1 MPPYEDL
8 VDAPESCGDDYFD
21 GEEFALR
28 AEIEATQYWHVH
40 RRQIL
45 LQTLRSRPLGD
56 DARLVEL
63 GCGIG
68 TVATHLNAG
77 GLHVDYGDVFGSALT
92 IAHQRAVATLG
103 DKANDRRFM
112 RVDVTRPLPLSGYEG
127 ILMFDVLE
135 HLPDDLAVLTHVH
148 DALPSGGFLMLTV
161 PAFQFLWSPWDDI
174 EKHKR
179 RYTRANLTAL
189 LARTGFEVERATYFF
204 MPLFFAASA
213 VKGLRA
219 VKNAVAPTGPAED
232 ITQLAEAQGGP
243 VLNRVMLGILAAER
257 PWLSQLPLPLGTS
270 VMAIARK
277 P

>member
-1 MPPYEDL
+1 MHPYEDL

-40 RRQIL
+40 RRQVL
-45 LQTLRSRPLGD
+45 LQTLRSQPLGD

-92 IAHQRAVATLG
+92 IAHQRAIAALG
-103 DKANDRRFM
+103 DTVKERRFM
-112 RVDVTRPLPLSGYEG
+112 RVDVTRPLPLQGYEG

-135 HLPDDLAVLTHVH
+135 HLPDDTAVLTHVR

-179 RYTRANLTAL
+179 RYTRANLKAL
-189 LARTGFEVERATYFF
+189 LERTGFEVERATYFF
-204 MPLFFAASA
+204 FPLFFAASA
-213 VKGLRA
+213 VKGFRA

-232 ITQLAEAQGGP
+232 ITELAEAQGGP

>member
-1 MPPYEDL
+1 MRTYEDL
-8 VDAPESCGDDYFD
+8 VEDPESSGDDYFD

-28 AEIEATQYWHVH
+28 AEIEASQYWHVH
-40 RRQIL
+40 RRRVL
-45 LQTLRSRPLGD
+45 LQTLRSVSLPD

-77 GLHVDYGDVFGSALT
+77 GLHVDYGDVFGSALE
-92 IAHQRAVATLG
+92 IAARRAQEELG
-103 DKANDRRFM
+103 DLASQRRFM
-112 RVDVTRPLPLSGYEG
+112 RIDVTQPLPLSGYDG

-135 HLPDDLAVLTHVH
+135 HLPDDEAVLQNVH
-148 DALPSGGFLMLTV
+148 AALPSGGLLMLTV

-179 RYTRANLTAL
+179 RYTRANLSAL
-189 LARTGFEVERATYFF
+189 LERTGFEVERATYFF
-204 MPLFFAASA
+204 LPLFFAASA

-219 VKNAVAPTGPAED
+219 VRNLVAPPGPADD

-243 VLNRVMLGILAAER
+243 VLNRVMLGVLATER

-277 P
+277 R

>member
-1 MPPYEDL
+1 
-8 VDAPESCGDDYFD
+8 
-21 GEEFALR
+21 
-28 AEIEATQYWHVH
+28 
-40 RRQIL
+40 
-45 LQTLRSRPLGD
+45 
-56 DARLVEL
+56 
-63 GCGIG
+63 
-68 TVATHLNAG
+68 
-77 GLHVDYGDVFGSALT
+77 
-92 IAHQRAVATLG
+92 
-103 DKANDRRFM
+103 
-112 RVDVTRPLPLSGYEG
+112 
-127 ILMFDVLE
+127 
-135 HLPDDLAVLTHVH
+135 
-148 DALPSGGFLMLTV
+148 MLTV